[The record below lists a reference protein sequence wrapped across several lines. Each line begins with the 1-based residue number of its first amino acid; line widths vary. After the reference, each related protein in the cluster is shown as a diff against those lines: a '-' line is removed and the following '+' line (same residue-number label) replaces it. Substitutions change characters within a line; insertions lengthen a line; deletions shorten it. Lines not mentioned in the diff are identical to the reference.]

1 MMITWHNH
9 NWTLDGERA
18 LYWPLR
24 DTLILGD
31 LHFGRSAHFQRAGIA
46 LTEETHRKDLLRLK
60 RLLEKYRPS
69 TVYFLGDLFHSEYNT
84 AWQSFS
90 NLIMSFSSIEF
101 VLIQGNHDIL
111 YRSNYEK
118 AGIEVLP
125 FVQEEGLLFNHEPV
139 EDANGLGVLC
149 GHIHPGI
156 IMRGKAKQRL
166 KFPCFYVEED
176 QMILPAFTLLAGMKV
191 LRPRRKVRVYLPM
204 GEVVQEVTRT

>member
-1 MMITWHNH
+1 MRITWHKH

-31 LHFGRSAHFQRAGIA
+31 LHFGRSSHFQRAGIA

-60 RLLEKYRPS
+60 RLLEKYKPS
-69 TVYFLGDLFHSEYNT
+69 TVYFLGDLFHSEYNA

-90 NLIMSFSSIEF
+90 NLIMSFYAIKF

-125 FVQEEGLLFNHEPV
+125 FIQEEGLLFNHEPI
-139 EDANGLGVLC
+139 EEASGHGVLC
-149 GHIHPGI
+149 AHIHPGI

-166 KFPCFYVEED
+166 KLPCFYVEED

-191 LRPRRKVRVYLPM
+191 LRPQRNVRVYLPM
-204 GEVVQEVTRT
+204 GESVQEVTRT